1 MAQLFVR
8 LFLIFANKTI
18 YKYFFLKKNLSI
30 SGIMPSICRHIKCN
44 TMYINTFSRV
54 ELHAVGAFQ
63 AEAERQMHDLLQ
75 RINTQHKD
83 RKLH

>member
-1 MAQLFVR
+1 
-8 LFLIFANKTI
+8 
-18 YKYFFLKKNLSI
+18 
-30 SGIMPSICRHIKCN
+30 
-44 TMYINTFSRV
+44 MYINTFSRV